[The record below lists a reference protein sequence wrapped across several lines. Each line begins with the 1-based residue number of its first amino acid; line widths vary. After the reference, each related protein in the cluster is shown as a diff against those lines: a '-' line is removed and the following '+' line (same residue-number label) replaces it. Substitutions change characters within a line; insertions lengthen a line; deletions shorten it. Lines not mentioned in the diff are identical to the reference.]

1 MCNSR
6 YDNGI
11 QLTDRFLD
19 FADQQLSPQVR
30 GGSIRHLGLY
40 LSTPPETSGPPLV
53 LIRQWSAGNLTL
65 LPADADPDLRIP
77 DAHRRWF
84 PLQDA
89 GLILGALRVDLE
101 CAENWTT
108 DIDAQIRRCSAAIS
122 HALGRDLEC
131 QQLQS
136 ELSRQNQQ
144 LRTLVHQLRNPLAA
158 LRTYA
163 QLLMRRL
170 EPDSAHQALLSN
182 MLSEQ
187 RQLGRYI
194 DAIDAL
200 GQQALP
206 LADEGNLGPTL
217 LPPASTTATD
227 TLATLIQTLAERAE
241 ATANLQNR
249 PWCGPSSWPAWS
261 ADPAGDGSVA
271 EIVANLLENAFRY
284 SPGGCAIG
292 LELLSNGLC
301 VWDEGPPI
309 PEVDHARIFNQ
320 GERGAAAK
328 DRPGTGLGLA
338 LARRLA
344 ERNGGRLILSIE
356 PQTIHP
362 ALPPSGNAFQL
373 SWSRAALPAGE
384 A

>member
-1 MCNSR
+1 MSNSR
-6 YDNGI
+6 FDNGI

-19 FADQQLSPQVR
+19 FADQQLAPQVR
-30 GGSIRHLGLY
+30 TGSIRHMGLY
-40 LSTPPETSGPPLV
+40 LSTPPDISGPPLI
-53 LIRQWSAGNLTL
+53 LIRQWSSGRLSL
-65 LPADADPDLRIP
+65 PPADADPDLRTA

-89 GLILGALRVDLE
+89 GLILGALRVELE
-101 CAENWTT
+101 STSSWTNEVDAET
-108 DIDAQIRRCSAAIS
+108 RRCSAAIS

-131 QQLQS
+131 QQLQN
-136 ELSRQNQQ
+136 ELTRQNQQ

-182 MLSEQ
+182 MLNEQ

-194 DAIDAL
+194 DALDAL
-200 GQQALP
+200 GEHALP
-206 LADEGNLGPTL
+206 QPEQDILGPTL
-217 LPPASTTATD
+217 LPPAGTTTTD
-227 TLATLIQTLAERAE
+227 TLATLLQPLAERAE

-249 PWCGPSSWPAWS
+249 SWRGPTSWPAWS
-261 ADPAGDGSVA
+261 EGPAGDGSVA

-292 LELLSNGLC
+292 LELLNNGLC
-301 VWDEGPPI
+301 VWDAGPPI
-309 PEVDHARIFNQ
+309 PKVEQARIFHQ
-320 GERGAAAK
+320 GERGSAAK

-344 ERNGGRLILSIE
+344 ERNGGRLTLNNE
-356 PQTIHP
+356 PRSIHP
-362 ALPPSGNAFQL
+362 TLPPTGNAFQL

>member
-19 FADQQLSPQVR
+19 FADQQLAPQVR
-30 GGSIRHLGLY
+30 DGSIRHLGLY
-40 LSTPPETSGPPLV
+40 VSAPPASEGPPLI
-53 LIRQWSAGNLTL
+53 LIRQWSSGDRTL
-65 LPADADPDLRIP
+65 LPADADPDLRTP
-77 DAHRRWF
+77 DELRRWF

-101 CAENWTT
+101 DGTHWSGSF
-108 DIDAQIRRCSAAIS
+108 DAQMRRCSAAIS
-122 HALGRDLEC
+122 HAFGRDLEC
-131 QQLQS
+131 QQLQG
-136 ELSRQNQQ
+136 ELTRQNQQ

-170 EPDSAHQALLSN
+170 EPDSAHKALLDS
-182 MLSEQ
+182 MLNEQ

-200 GQQALP
+200 GRHSLP
-206 LADEGNLGPTL
+206 QSEHELGGPTL
-217 LPPASTTATD
+217 LPPAGSAASD
-227 TLATLIQTLAERAE
+227 TLATLIQPLAKRAE
-241 ATANLQNR
+241 ATATLQNR
-249 PWCGPSSWPAWS
+249 PWHHPSSWPTWCS
-261 ADPAGDGSVA
+261 EPAGDGSMA

-284 SPGGCAIG
+284 SPKGCAIG
-292 LELLSNGLC
+292 LELLEDGLC
-301 VWDEGPPI
+301 VWDGGPPI
-309 PEVDHARIFNQ
+309 PKPEQERIFQQ
-320 GERGAAAK
+320 GERGSSAE

-344 ERNGGRLILSIE
+344 ERNGGQLVLSTE
-356 PQTIHP
+356 PHSIHP
-362 ALPPSGNAFQL
+362 ALPSTGNAFRL
-373 SWSRAALPAGE
+373 SWSRAALPAAE

>member
-6 YDNGI
+6 FDNGI

-19 FADQQLSPQVR
+19 FADQQLAPQVR
-30 GGSIRHLGLY
+30 TGSIRHMGLY
-40 LSTPPETSGPPLV
+40 LSTPPDISGPPLI
-53 LIRQWSAGNLTL
+53 LIRQWSSGRLSL
-65 LPADADPDLRIP
+65 PPADADPELRTA
-77 DAHRRWF
+77 DAQRRWF

-89 GLILGALRVDLE
+89 GLILGALRVELE
-101 CAENWTT
+101 STSSWTNEVDAET
-108 DIDAQIRRCSAAIS
+108 RRCSAAIS

-131 QQLQS
+131 QQLQN
-136 ELSRQNQQ
+136 ELTRQNQQ

-182 MLSEQ
+182 MLNEQ

-194 DAIDAL
+194 DALDSL
-200 GQQALP
+200 GEHALP
-206 LADEGNLGPTL
+206 QPEQDILGPTL
-217 LPPASTTATD
+217 LPPAGATTTD
-227 TLATLIQTLAERAE
+227 TLATLLQPLAERAE

-249 PWCGPSSWPAWS
+249 PWRGPTSWPAWS
-261 ADPAGDGSVA
+261 EGPAGDGSLA

-284 SPGGCAIG
+284 SPSGCAIG
-292 LELLSNGLC
+292 LELLNNGLC
-301 VWDEGPPI
+301 VWDAGPPI
-309 PEVDHARIFNQ
+309 PKVEQARIFHQ
-320 GERGAAAK
+320 GERGSAAK

-344 ERNGGRLILSIE
+344 ERNGGRLTLNNE
-356 PQTIHP
+356 PRSIHP
-362 ALPPSGNAFQL
+362 TLPPTGNAFQL

>member
-6 YDNGI
+6 FDNGI

-19 FADQQLSPQVR
+19 FADQQLAPQVR
-30 GGSIRHLGLY
+30 TGSIRHMGLY
-40 LSTPPETSGPPLV
+40 LSTPPDISGPPLI
-53 LIRQWSAGNLTL
+53 LIRQWSSGRLSL
-65 LPADADPDLRIP
+65 PPADADPDLRTA

-89 GLILGALRVDLE
+89 GLILGALRVELE
-101 CAENWTT
+101 STSSWTNEVDAET
-108 DIDAQIRRCSAAIS
+108 RRCSAAIS

-131 QQLQS
+131 QQLQN
-136 ELSRQNQQ
+136 ELTRQNQQ

-182 MLSEQ
+182 MLNEQ

-194 DAIDAL
+194 DALDAL
-200 GQQALP
+200 GEHALP
-206 LADEGNLGPTL
+206 QPEQDILGPTL
-217 LPPASTTATD
+217 LPPAGTTTTD
-227 TLATLIQTLAERAE
+227 TLATLLQPLAERAE

-249 PWCGPSSWPAWS
+249 PWRGPTSWPAWS
-261 ADPAGDGSVA
+261 EGPAGDGSMA

-292 LELLSNGLC
+292 LELLNNGLC
-301 VWDEGPPI
+301 VWDAGPPI
-309 PEVDHARIFNQ
+309 PKVEQARIFHQ
-320 GERGAAAK
+320 GERGSAAK

-344 ERNGGRLILSIE
+344 ERNGGRLTLNNE
-356 PQTIHP
+356 PRSIHP
-362 ALPPSGNAFQL
+362 TLPPTGNAFQL

>member
-6 YDNGI
+6 FDNGI

-19 FADQQLSPQVR
+19 FADQQLAPQVR
-30 GGSIRHLGLY
+30 TGSIRHVGLY
-40 LSTPPETSGPPLV
+40 LSTPPDTSGPPLV
-53 LIRQWSAGNLTL
+53 LIRQWSSGRLSL
-65 LPADADPDLRIP
+65 PPADADPDLRTA
-77 DAHRRWF
+77 DAQRRWF

-89 GLILGALRVDLE
+89 GLILGALRVELE
-101 CAENWTT
+101 STSSWTNEVDAET
-108 DIDAQIRRCSAAIS
+108 RRCSAAIS

-131 QQLQS
+131 QQLQN
-136 ELSRQNQQ
+136 ELTRQNQQ

-182 MLSEQ
+182 MLNEQ

-194 DAIDAL
+194 DALDAL
-200 GQQALP
+200 GEHALP
-206 LADEGNLGPTL
+206 QPEQDILGPTL
-217 LPPASTTATD
+217 LPPAGTTTTD
-227 TLATLIQTLAERAE
+227 TLATLLQPLAERAE

-249 PWCGPSSWPAWS
+249 PWRGPTSWPAWS
-261 ADPAGDGSVA
+261 EGPAGDGSMA

-292 LELLSNGLC
+292 LELLNNGLC
-301 VWDEGPPI
+301 VWDAGPPI
-309 PEVDHARIFNQ
+309 PKVEHARIFHQ
-320 GERGAAAK
+320 GERGSAAK

-344 ERNGGRLILSIE
+344 ERNGGRLTLSNQ
-356 PQTIHP
+356 PKSIHP
-362 ALPPSGNAFQL
+362 TLPPTGNAFQL

>member
-1 MCNSR
+1 MSNSR
-6 YDNGI
+6 FDNGI

-19 FADQQLSPQVR
+19 FADQQLAPQVR
-30 GGSIRHLGLY
+30 TGSIRHMGLY
-40 LSTPPETSGPPLV
+40 LSTPPDISGPPLI
-53 LIRQWSAGNLTL
+53 LIRQWSSGRLSL
-65 LPADADPDLRIP
+65 PPADADPDLRTA

-89 GLILGALRVDLE
+89 GLILGALRVELE
-101 CAENWTT
+101 STSSWTNEVDAET
-108 DIDAQIRRCSAAIS
+108 RRCSAAIS

-131 QQLQS
+131 QQLQN
-136 ELSRQNQQ
+136 ELTRQNQQ

-182 MLSEQ
+182 MLNEQ

-194 DAIDAL
+194 DALDAL
-200 GQQALP
+200 GEHALP
-206 LADEGNLGPTL
+206 QPDQDILGPTL
-217 LPPASTTATD
+217 LPPAGTTTTD
-227 TLATLIQTLAERAE
+227 TLATLLQPLAERAE

-249 PWCGPSSWPAWS
+249 SWRGPTSWPAWS
-261 ADPAGDGSVA
+261 EGPAGDGSMA

-292 LELLSNGLC
+292 LELLNNGLC
-301 VWDEGPPI
+301 VWDAGPPI
-309 PEVDHARIFNQ
+309 PKVEQARIFHQ
-320 GERGAAAK
+320 GERGSAAK

-344 ERNGGRLILSIE
+344 ERNGGRLTLNNE
-356 PQTIHP
+356 PRSIHP
-362 ALPPSGNAFQL
+362 TLPPTGNAFQL

>member
-1 MCNSR
+1 MSNSR
-6 YDNGI
+6 FDNGI

-19 FADQQLSPQVR
+19 FADQQLAPQVR
-30 GGSIRHLGLY
+30 TGSIRHMGLY
-40 LSTPPETSGPPLV
+40 LSTPPDISGPPLI
-53 LIRQWSAGNLTL
+53 LIRQWSSGRLSL
-65 LPADADPDLRIP
+65 PPADADPDLRTA

-89 GLILGALRVDLE
+89 GLILGALRVELE
-101 CAENWTT
+101 STSSWTNEVDAET
-108 DIDAQIRRCSAAIS
+108 RRCSAAIS

-131 QQLQS
+131 QQLQN
-136 ELSRQNQQ
+136 ELTRQNQQ

-182 MLSEQ
+182 MLNEQ

-194 DAIDAL
+194 DALDSL
-200 GQQALP
+200 GEHALP
-206 LADEGNLGPTL
+206 QPEQDILGPTL
-217 LPPASTTATD
+217 LPPAGATTTD
-227 TLATLIQTLAERAE
+227 TLATLLQPLAERAE

-249 PWCGPSSWPAWS
+249 SWRGPTSWPAWS
-261 ADPAGDGSVA
+261 EGPAGDGSMA

-292 LELLSNGLC
+292 LELLNNGLC
-301 VWDEGPPI
+301 VWDAGPPI
-309 PEVDHARIFNQ
+309 PKVEQARIFHQ
-320 GERGAAAK
+320 GERGSAAK

-344 ERNGGRLILSIE
+344 ERNGGRLTLNNE
-356 PQTIHP
+356 PRSIHP
-362 ALPPSGNAFQL
+362 TLPPTGNAFQL

>member
-11 QLTDRFLD
+11 QLSERFLN
-19 FADQQLSPQVR
+19 FADQQLAPQIDD
-30 GGSIRHLGLY
+30 GFTRHLGLY
-40 LSTPPETSGPPLV
+40 VSAPPDTDGPPLV
-53 LIRQWSAGNLTL
+53 LIRQWGSGDRSLM
-65 LPADADPDLRIP
+65 PADADPDLKTA
-77 DAHRRWF
+77 DALRRWF

-89 GLILGALRVDLE
+89 GLILGALRVDLDP
-101 CAENWTT
+101 CSSWTSPL
-108 DIDAQIRRCSAAIS
+108 DAQMRRCSESIS

-131 QQLQS
+131 QQLQG
-136 ELSRQNQQ
+136 ELTRQNQQ

-170 EPDSAHQALLSN
+170 DPDSAHQTLLSN
-182 MLSEQ
+182 MLIEQ
-187 RQLGRYI
+187 QQLGRYI

-206 LADEGNLGPTL
+206 RSNDAFVGPTL
-217 LPPASTTATD
+217 LPPARTAATD
-227 TLATLIQTLAERAE
+227 TLATLIQPLAQRAE

-249 PWCGPSSWPAWS
+249 PWRSPTHWPGWS
-261 ADPAGDGSVA
+261 EQSAGDGSIA

-284 SPGGCAIG
+284 SPKGCSIG
-292 LELLSNGLC
+292 LELLDDGLC
-301 VWDEGPPI
+301 VWDAGPPI
-309 PEVDHARIFNQ
+309 PREEQERIFER
-320 GERGAAAK
+320 GERGSAAE

-338 LARRLA
+338 LARHLA
-344 ERNGGRLILSIE
+344 EANGARLSLSTD
-356 PQTIHP
+356 PRSIHP
-362 ALPPSGNAFQL
+362 ALPVEGNAFRL
-373 SWSRAALPAGE
+373 SWPRAALPAAE

>member
-11 QLTDRFLD
+11 QLSDRFLT
-19 FADQQLSPQVR
+19 FADQQLAPQIR
-30 GGSIRHLGLY
+30 DGFTRHLGLY
-40 LSTPPETSGPPLV
+40 VSAPPDTDGPPLV
-53 LIRQWSAGNLTL
+53 LIRQWGSGDRSLM
-65 LPADADPDLRIP
+65 PADADPDLRTA
-77 DAHRRWF
+77 DALRRWF

-89 GLILGALRVDLE
+89 GLILGALRVDLDPRT
-101 CAENWTT
+101 NWTSSL
-108 DIDAQIRRCSAAIS
+108 DAQMRRCSESIS

-131 QQLQS
+131 QQLQG
-136 ELSRQNQQ
+136 ELTRQNQQ

-170 EPDSAHQALLSN
+170 DPDSAHQALLSN
-182 MLSEQ
+182 MLIEQ
-187 RQLGRYI
+187 QQLDRYI

-206 LADEGNLGPTL
+206 RSDDAFIGPTL
-217 LPPASTTATD
+217 LPPARTNATD
-227 TLATLIQTLAERAE
+227 SLATLIQPLVQRAE

-249 PWCGPSSWPAWS
+249 PWRSPSHWPTWS
-261 ADPAGDGSVA
+261 EQAAGDGSIA

-284 SPGGCAIG
+284 SPTGCSIG
-292 LELLSNGLC
+292 LELLDDGLC
-301 VWDEGPPI
+301 VWDAGPPI
-309 PEVDHARIFNQ
+309 PRSEQERIFER
-320 GERGAAAK
+320 GERGSAAE

-338 LARRLA
+338 LARHLA
-344 ERNGGRLILSIE
+344 ERNGARLSLSTD
-356 PQTIHP
+356 PRSIHP
-362 ALPPSGNAFQL
+362 ALPAEGNAFRL
-373 SWSRAALPAGE
+373 SWSRAALPAAE

>member
-1 MCNSR
+1 MCNSG

-19 FADQQLSPQVR
+19 FADQQLAPQVR
-30 GGSIRHLGLY
+30 DGSIRHLGLY
-40 LSTPPETSGPPLV
+40 VSAPPASEGPPLI
-53 LIRQWSAGNLTL
+53 LIRQWSSSDLTL
-65 LPADADPDLRIP
+65 LPADADPDLRTP
-77 DAHRRWF
+77 DGLRRWF

-89 GLILGALRVDLE
+89 GLILGALRVDLQDG
-101 CAENWTT
+101 AHWTGPV
-108 DIDAQIRRCSAAIS
+108 DAQMRRCSGSIS

-131 QQLQS
+131 QQLQG
-136 ELSRQNQQ
+136 ELTRQNQQ

-170 EPDSAHQALLSN
+170 EPESAHQALLSN
-182 MLSEQ
+182 MLNEQ

-200 GQQALP
+200 GQHSLP
-206 LADEGNLGPTL
+206 QSEQELVGPTL
-217 LPPASTTATD
+217 LPPAGTAPSD
-227 TLATLIQTLAERAE
+227 TLATLIQPLAKRAE
-241 ATANLQNR
+241 ATATLQNR
-249 PWCGPSSWPAWS
+249 PWHHPSSWPAWCTE
-261 ADPAGDGSVA
+261 AAGDGSMA

-284 SPGGCAIG
+284 SPKGCAIG
-292 LELLSNGLC
+292 LELLEDGLC

-309 PEVDHARIFNQ
+309 PKAEQERIFEQ
-320 GERGAAAK
+320 GERGSSAE

-344 ERNGGRLILSIE
+344 ERNGGQLVLSTK
-356 PQTIHP
+356 PQLIHP
-362 ALPPSGNAFQL
+362 ALPSTGNAFRL
-373 SWSRAALPAGE
+373 SWSRAALPAAE